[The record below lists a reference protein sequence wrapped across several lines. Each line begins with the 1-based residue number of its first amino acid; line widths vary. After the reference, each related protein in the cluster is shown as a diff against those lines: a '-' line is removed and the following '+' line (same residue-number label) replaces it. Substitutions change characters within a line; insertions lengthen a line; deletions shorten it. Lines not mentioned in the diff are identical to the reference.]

1 MHIVLAKQ
9 NELHELV
16 MGTQPTID
24 GTPQLGAVDAKQ
36 PRLCAGSV
44 LNVATTAG
52 ALHLLSYLR
61 ASATHSHREMID
73 EVDAQVRERLLAPY
87 LLTLPFGSASEAN
100 QTVAIGLDGN
110 QLFGHLASAIAAHL
124 IGQQDLWGGTYWWS
138 LETQV
143 PWVKRV
149 KPELFTAAAAAE
161 WVVSLGA
168 ASRASS
174 DGEELM
180 P

>member
-1 MHIVLAKQ
+1 MSQSEGRRLPDRLMHIVLAKQ

-73 EVDAQVRERLLAPY
+73 EVDAQVRSQGR
-87 LLTLPFGSASEAN
+87 GGR
-100 QTVAIGLDGN
+100 V
-110 QLFGHLASAIAAHL
+110 QL
-124 IGQQDLWGGTYWWS
+124 GG
-138 LETQV
+138 
-143 PWVKRV
+143 P
-149 KPELFTAAAAAE
+149 
-161 WVVSLGA
+161 
-168 ASRASS
+168 
-174 DGEELM
+174 
-180 P
+180 